1 MEMWNDCQKSILF
14 EAYFIGKNSRQKWNC
29 ILLMGRNFLMNEARR
44 FSSIENQN
52 IKMHDKQQQK
62 YELVNKHDLMNRS

>member
-1 MEMWNDCQKSILF
+1 
-14 EAYFIGKNSRQKWNC
+14 
-29 ILLMGRNFLMNEARR
+29 MGRNFLMNEARR